1 MFLQEKAK
9 QVTQIVCFQYKSG
22 AFFIHICAFFKNP
35 IYGNFICENNNFDI
49 FTGGGG
55 GRDSLTPPP
64 RSTHAYEIIF
74 MRGSLRILAPLDPSM
89 QMR

>member
-1 MFLQEKAK
+1 MFFQEKAK

-49 FTGGGG
+49 FTGGEGG
-55 GRDSLTPPP
+55 
-64 RSTHAYEIIF
+64 
-74 MRGSLRILAPLDPSM
+74 
-89 QMR
+89 

>member
-49 FTGGGG
+49 FTGGEGG
-55 GRDSLTPPP
+55 
-64 RSTHAYEIIF
+64 
-74 MRGSLRILAPLDPSM
+74 
-89 QMR
+89 